1 MKALRQQIGLSTG
14 KVAKELDI
22 AESTVRN
29 WEKGR
34 SSPRL
39 EVSKMVQLCELYQVT
54 IQELRDAVNESN
66 RTTQV

>member
-1 MKALRQQIGLSTG
+1 MDMKALRQRTGLSTG
-14 KVAKELDI
+14 KVARQLGI

-39 EVSKMVQLCELYQVT
+39 DVGKMAELCELYQVT
-54 IQELRDAVNESN
+54 IQELRDAVKGSN
-66 RTTQV
+66 HD